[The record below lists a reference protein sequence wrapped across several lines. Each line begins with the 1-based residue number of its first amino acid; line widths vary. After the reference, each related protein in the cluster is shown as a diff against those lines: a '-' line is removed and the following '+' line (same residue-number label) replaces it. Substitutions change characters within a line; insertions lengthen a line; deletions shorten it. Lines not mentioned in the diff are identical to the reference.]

1 MLELEAYDLTATVR
15 FTTCRGTV
23 VHVPA
28 ELYNCSAQVCARYG
42 AFERGQLSLLCAASG
57 ILRVDAF
64 RDSSRVRGIAKPWW
78 L

>member
-15 FTTCRGTV
+15 FTTCRGAV

-28 ELYNCSAQVCARYG
+28 ELYNCSAHVRARYG
-42 AFERGQLSLLCAASG
+42 ALEGPTVSPICSG

-64 RDSSRVRGIAKPWW
+64 RDSSRVRGFAKPWW